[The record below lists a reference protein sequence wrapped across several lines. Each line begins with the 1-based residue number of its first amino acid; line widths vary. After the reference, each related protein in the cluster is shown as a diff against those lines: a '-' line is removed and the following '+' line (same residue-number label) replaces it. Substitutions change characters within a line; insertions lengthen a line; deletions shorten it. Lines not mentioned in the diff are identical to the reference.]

1 MHHVIELTLIK
12 LRGYKYQNKIQFV
25 ISTETTKII
34 MILTSLLSF
43 SVYYLWHSKNFDSF
57 YIRNLNYLAYD
68 FRQ

>member
-34 MILTSLLSF
+34 MILTSLLASQLF
-43 SVYYLWHSKNFDSF
+43 IFGKVKILIASISE
-57 YIRNLNYLAYD
+57 I
-68 FRQ
+68 